1 MTTITWRG
9 RAEKVRVIGNFKG
22 GTEGEDLEKLPDD
35 DLWSWRDNLEP
46 GVYKY
51 FFEVDGEFE
60 MDEEGE
66 NIKCHKLQVEES
78 TEVVY
83 MGCSHIFV
91 HRKDLPVTRNPTDNQ
106 LCPSCSLAASF
117 HHHLDAEIKTE
128 VLSPLEEESDFACS
142 GCFQTFPSEND
153 LLYHQRTVYDCPVC
167 QTSLL
172 CLEDQEKHDAMHAEP
187 DNPENSSSSFSPPPE
202 KMWDG
207 ELEAEDDNKVIMP
220 AMQEDTGELNFSGDV
235 DDSFSS
241 QESEM
246 DQKVV
251 ETGNP
256 EKDDEDEIDD
266 FKDGLEEMDEEEQEG
281 KKILLD
287 QFSLL
292 LKEIKNKSK
301 VNETTRPDF
310 KASSCGPEV
319 PLRKVKSFC
328 V

>member
-78 TEVVY
+78 TDVVY

-117 HHHLDAEIKTE
+117 HHHRGSAY
-128 VLSPLEEESDFACS
+128 PGQA
-142 GCFQTFPSEND
+142 
-153 LLYHQRTVYDCPVC
+153 
-167 QTSLL
+167 
-172 CLEDQEKHDAMHAEP
+172 A
-187 DNPENSSSSFSPPPE
+187 
-202 KMWDG
+202 
-207 ELEAEDDNKVIMP
+207 EAERAGTRGVG
-220 AMQEDTGELNFSGDV
+220 ARTARSWQE
-235 DDSFSS
+235 
-241 QESEM
+241 
-246 DQKVV
+246 
-251 ETGNP
+251 
-256 EKDDEDEIDD
+256 
-266 FKDGLEEMDEEEQEG
+266 
-281 KKILLD
+281 
-287 QFSLL
+287 
-292 LKEIKNKSK
+292 
-301 VNETTRPDF
+301 
-310 KASSCGPEV
+310 
-319 PLRKVKSFC
+319 
-328 V
+328 